1 MDRLAGIA
9 PDGSFQYL
17 GEDDMTLAGGKER
30 GAPGL
35 GYNILQSA
43 LVSFSF
49 HLAVAVL

>member
-17 GEDDMTLAGGKER
+17 GEDDFTLAGGKER

-35 GYNILQSA
+35 GYILLHSA
-43 LVSFSF
+43 LVSFSSYV
-49 HLAVAVL
+49 AVAVL